1 MKGDAGA
8 DVEWILKAGGVVS
21 RGTPNF
27 FAQNERSARSAERF
41 DIFSGSPADSPT
53 PFCRGEKRGGSGD
66 DAWLFGPE
74 SAGAGSNS
82 ELNSRKKL
90 PGIRKSDFSQRRRA
104 SSVGAT
110 PGDTRGHGLNCAR
123 PEYSSS
129 FSIWL

>member
-1 MKGDAGA
+1 M
-8 DVEWILKAGGVVS
+8 EWILKAGGVVS

-27 FAQNERSARSAERF
+27 FSQNERNARSAERCEF
-41 DIFSGSPADSPT
+41 ASSLSQQILYLATNLYSRDS
-53 PFCRGEKRGGSGD
+53 FFFRSDRRGGSGD

-82 ELNSRKKL
+82 ELNSHKKL

-110 PGDTRGHGLNCAR
+110 PFDIGGLRKNLYDSANCIKAL
-123 PEYSSS
+123 Y
-129 FSIWL
+129 